1 MSLDVNSTSQKRR
14 ESTPGPLR
22 LRSRRVHPSFLALVT
37 ILPLAG
43 CGRAPSFNILGSFF
57 PAWLICMIVGIILAA
72 IVNWTLTTLKQE
84 KLISWSILVYPC
96 LAAFFAFTL
105 WLIFFS

>member
-1 MSLDVNSTSQKRR
+1 MPAL
-14 ESTPGPLR
+14 TPG
-22 LRSRRVHPSFLALVT
+22 LAL
-37 ILPLAG
+37 LSG

-57 PAWLICMIVGIILAA
+57 PAWLICMVVGIVLAA
-72 IVNWTLTTLKQE
+72 IVNWTLVRLKWE
-84 KLISWSILVYPC
+84 KHIQWTIVVYPC